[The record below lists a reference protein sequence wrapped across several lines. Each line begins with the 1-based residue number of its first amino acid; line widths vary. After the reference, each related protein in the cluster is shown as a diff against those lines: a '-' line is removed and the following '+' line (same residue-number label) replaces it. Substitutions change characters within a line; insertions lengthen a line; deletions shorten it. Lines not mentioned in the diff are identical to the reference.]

1 MKTLIHINQLLS
13 AQILSLLVD
22 FVSDFK
28 IGERPRREKY
38 MRMADFAVAKR
49 SIIFGER
56 EDGRLL

>member
-1 MKTLIHINQLLS
+1 MHINQLLS